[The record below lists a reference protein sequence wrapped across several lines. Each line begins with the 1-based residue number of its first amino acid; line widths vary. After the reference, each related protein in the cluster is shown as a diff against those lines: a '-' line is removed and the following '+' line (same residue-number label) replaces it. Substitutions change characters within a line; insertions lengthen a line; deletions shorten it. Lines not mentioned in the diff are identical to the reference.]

1 MAVVIAETPRL
12 RVEQL
17 APAHAAELFP
27 RLLAPELYT
36 YIDEDPPASVEAL
49 QRRYTHLATGG
60 RGDEVWR
67 NWVAFVR
74 DTGEP
79 AGTLQ
84 ATIFPDRRA
93 LIAYSVLPRLW
104 RRGIGREAV
113 AWLLGELARDGVVRA
128 EALIDTR
135 NAASI
140 ALVERV
146 GFQRVETIPF
156 AATVHGERSDEHRY
170 ARALDGAAI
179 S

>member
-1 MAVVIAETPRL
+1 MAVVIAETSRL
-12 RVEQL
+12 RVEPRV
-17 APAHAAELFP
+17 PAHAAELFP
-27 RLLAPELYT
+27 HLLAPELYT

-49 QRRYTHLATGG
+49 QRRYMRLATGG
-60 RGDEVWR
+60 ARRRGLAKLGGV
-67 NWVAFVR
+67 VR

-84 ATIFPDRRA
+84 ATISADRRA
-93 LIAYSVLPRLW
+93 LVAYSVLPRLW

-113 AWLLGELARDGVVRA
+113 AWLLGEIARAGVVRA

-140 ALVERV
+140 ALIERV

-170 ARALDGAAI
+170 ARALDAFKR
-179 S
+179 